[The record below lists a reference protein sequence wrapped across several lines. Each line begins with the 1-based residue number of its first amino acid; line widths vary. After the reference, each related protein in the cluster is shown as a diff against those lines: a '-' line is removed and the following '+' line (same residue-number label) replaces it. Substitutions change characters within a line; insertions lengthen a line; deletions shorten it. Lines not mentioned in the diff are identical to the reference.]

1 MSNFPIIQPFPGNN
15 ALFLKADV
23 HKIIKPIVSLLV
35 TFLKTSTSIPTINQ
49 LLVVLSNLPKFIPS
63 MHIIKVPHS
72 MFVGFAS
79 LFMGSGDIQPEY
91 NSITQISGDK

>member
-1 MSNFPIIQPFPGNN
+1 MSNFPITQPFPGNK
-15 ALFLKADV
+15 ALFIKADM

-35 TFLKTSTSIPTINQ
+35 TFLKTSFNQ
-49 LLVVLSNLPKFIPS
+49 LLVILSNLPKFIPS

-91 NSITQISGDK
+91 NSITQISGDKYMIKN